1 MLRKQEKQYQVNIE
15 RKCGGVMGGMF
26 DGGMKRPQVNKKQ
39 TITFQILSLCSTT
52 RSPCQTNMCF

>member
-15 RKCGGVMGGMF
+15 RKCGGVMGGVF
-26 DGGMKRPQVNKKQ
+26 DGGMKVNKKQ